1 MRKLLHLMWLNR
13 SNIVPTTAVSLDA
26 EKVFDRL
33 EWAFLFSLPGFGPD
47 FCKCIGVL
55 YSNPKATVFTNG
67 IMSPFFCLSRGTRQG
82 CSLSPPVYHHFR
94 ASCDNDKNRSIN

>member
-1 MRKLLHLMWLNR
+1 MWLNR
-13 SNIVPTTAVSLDA
+13 SNIVPTAAVSLDA
-26 EKVFDRL
+26 EKVFDRV

-67 IMSPFFCLSRGTRQG
+67 IMSPFFVFLEAQGSVARSPLS
-82 CSLSPPVYHHFR
+82 CSP
-94 ASCDNDKNRSIN
+94 